1 MFHYYAI
8 KDYKNAHTFIVKIGV
23 CKITLNYINPFPEGT
38 KGPKIHFNLI
48 YIEEYKK
55 NNKKKSRTYL
65 SSLHYMISQLC
76 NFF

>member
-1 MFHYYAI
+1 MRTLKILSTQNKLLKNSHSIFMFHYYAI

-55 NNKKKSRTYL
+55 K
-65 SSLHYMISQLC
+65 
-76 NFF
+76 